1 MRVKSLL
8 LSVFCTA
15 VMLVSANQTIA
26 AGQPADVMTVEESQ
40 SAVIAVDKINLN
52 QADPAVLVKLP
63 GIGPVTAQRIA
74 EYREVNGPFKAV
86 DDLLNIKGIG
96 VEKLEKIR
104 SLVTLS

>member
-15 VMLVSANQTIA
+15 VMVVCANQTIA
-26 AGQPADVMTVEESQ
+26 AGQPTDVAPVEEPQ
-40 SAVIAVDKINLN
+40 SAVIAVEKINLN
-52 QADPAVLVKLP
+52 QADPAMLVKLP

-74 EYREVNGPFKAV
+74 EYREVNGPFQAV

-104 SLVTLS
+104 LLVTLS